1 MRVFRVQDRITSR
14 ETGTLKQYLTD
25 IAAIKVFTIAEEE
38 ACARKAADGDAD
50 AIDELVL
57 RNLRF
62 VVTVAKQY
70 ETATIGLP
78 DLINE
83 GNIGLILAAKK
94 YNLDMGFK
102 FITYAVFWIRKL
114 ILEYLANHS
123 KLVRLPSNKISNIN
137 KLNQRANILEQD
149 LGREVDIAEIIEKF
163 DPDMSESDMNDL
175 QRISS
180 LSFESFDSP
189 MDDSEGG
196 SRYDMIADD
205 TEKTTDHIVLDED
218 LKNQINSVLNIL
230 KPRDKK
236 IMVSLFGLSGGNPLT
251 LKEVSDE
258 VGLTREMVR
267 QIKEKSL
274 VKLRKAF
281 VL

>member
-1 MRVFRVQDRITSR
+1 MKVFRVQDKITSR
-14 ETGTLKQYLTD
+14 EKGTLKQYLKD
-25 IAAIKVFTIAEEE
+25 IANIKQFTASEEETCAIKA
-38 ACARKAADGDAD
+38 ASGDKKAME
-50 AIDELVL
+50 ELVL

-70 ETATIGLP
+70 ETSNIPLE

-83 GNIGLILAAKK
+83 GNIGLVLAAEK
-94 YNLDMGFK
+94 YNSSTGFK

-114 ILEYLANHS
+114 IFEYLASHG
-123 KLVRLPSNKISNIN
+123 KLVRLPANKLSSIS
-137 KLNQRANILEQD
+137 KLNQKSNELEQK
-149 LGREVDIAEIIEKF
+149 LGREVDIAEIVASY
-163 DPDMSESDMNDL
+163 DPEMSEDDIQDL
-175 QRISS
+175 QRVSNF
-180 LSFESFDSP
+180 SFESLDAP
-189 MDDSEGG
+189 LDESEVG
-196 SRYDMIADD
+196 SRYDLIANES
-205 TEKTTDHIVLDED
+205 EKTTDHIVLDED
-218 LKNQINSVLNIL
+218 IKNQINSVLNIL

-236 IMVSLFGLSGGNPLT
+236 IIVSLFGLEGGNPLT

-281 VL
+281 TI